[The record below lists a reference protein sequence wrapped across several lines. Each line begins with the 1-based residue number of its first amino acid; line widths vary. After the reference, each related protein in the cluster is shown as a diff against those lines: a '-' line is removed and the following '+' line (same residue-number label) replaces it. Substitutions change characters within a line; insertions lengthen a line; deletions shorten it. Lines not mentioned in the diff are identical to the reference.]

1 MGLALDEPKDGDER
15 HEIGGLEIF
24 LDRLSSQAGPISI
37 DYVSHPYYGG
47 FQVKSGEGSS
57 CC

>member
-1 MGLALDEPKDGDER
+1 MGLALDEPRDGDER
-15 HEIGGLEIF
+15 HEIEGLEIF
-24 LDRLSSQAGPISI
+24 VDRLSSQAGSISI

-47 FQVKSGEGSS
+47 FQVRSGENPG